1 MHHPAGAFQANH
13 HLIARFRRRQYRGDL
28 FPQAIDLM
36 GIHTAFEIQH
46 PGARLAFRLGI
57 TQLRPRFGR
66 LRLLFLLFLL
76 RLMPLLLLRAVQQR
90 HRQRFLHL
98 FVMLAKI
105 GHPQFAALLLALSE
119 VDDNSGNHRDG
130 DDNRRDLG

>member
-1 MHHPAGAFQANH
+1 LSRSAAAESGQTVAVNHPAGAFQANH

-28 FPQAIDLM
+28 FPQAIDFM

-76 RLMPLLLLRAVQQR
+76 RLMPLLLLRPSSSATASDS
-90 HRQRFLHL
+90 FISL
-98 FVMLAKI
+98 
-105 GHPQFAALLLALSE
+105 
-119 VDDNSGNHRDG
+119 
-130 DDNRRDLG
+130 